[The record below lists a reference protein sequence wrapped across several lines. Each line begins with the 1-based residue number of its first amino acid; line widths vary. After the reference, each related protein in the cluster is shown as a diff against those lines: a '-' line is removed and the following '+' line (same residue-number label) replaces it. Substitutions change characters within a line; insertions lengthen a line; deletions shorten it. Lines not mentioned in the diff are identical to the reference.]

1 MPDVEHEWNPRPR
14 TYASEVVLAAAS
26 PVTEHPLQ
34 PKEKAEP
41 KPTGTAPLPEA
52 PMDPLSLMMAAAKLD
67 PLGANDPLGA
77 SGSAPG
83 AAFSSVGSV
92 LLGAATHDEEA
103 PASRFLTWKHRR
115 ADILKQYAVAGQIKI
130 NSDLLNVDGI
140 AAASLGSN
148 LDDGAAAADKK
159 VNMLDAK
166 TRGRLEQLEQAEGTA
181 DESRI
186 IRLTQQEL
194 VSRVDK
200 LNVELGKAWEAEE
213 RVRALKIAIQVSK
226 MLGDTAFP
234 QFYPT
239 VFVLVTEMLDHFGE
253 LVYARVHAKGQAPSK
268 TLREGFAPSEVLE
281 EGVETTKNWFY
292 KVASIRELVPR
303 FYVELAILK
312 CYRLLLPPAQIV
324 ANVRRLILTVRGMGE
339 PLCATYA
346 RSYLVHKILQVMP
359 CGAWGSPELI
369 KDVHEPLWDTFTVLK
384 QQLAS
389 EAFLKGIA
397 SRNNLSPPSTLPR
410 SCPRWSGSCSAP
422 LSRMDARRA
431 SGRWCAPT
439 APTASRPSSSTRC
452 SGPSTQHSFPRTPSP
467 CATSCA
473 RRTTPPSPAT
483 RCTLRWGAP
492 CARTLRPRPSSYRC
506 LTMCGRRSP
515 SLPRPRT
522 TYSWRCSTFASC
534 CSSSATSRCP
544 RCCATSCAV

>member
-1 MPDVEHEWNPRPR
+1 MQRGMPDVEHEWNPRPR

-41 KPTGTAPLPEA
+41 KPTGAAPLPEA

-213 RVRALKIAIQVSK
+213 RVRALKIAIQVRRPRDEKRPRGATSP
-226 MLGDTAFP
+226 LRRAPHPLCTRLHLPCIRLHPPSAGVQDARRHRLPSVLPHGLRPRHRDARPLRRARPRVPHRPVPPGTTSYHLLLPFAFRPSLSLQPHAP
-234 QFYPT
+234 QGTPRAQARAPCAQAAAPCAQAANPC
-239 VFVLVTEMLDHFGE
+239 DAGE

-324 ANVRRLILTVRGMGE
+324 ANVRRMSMT
-339 PLCATYA
+339 
-346 RSYLVHKILQVMP
+346 
-359 CGAWGSPELI
+359 
-369 KDVHEPLWDTFTVLK
+369 
-384 QQLAS
+384 
-389 EAFLKGIA
+389 
-397 SRNNLSPPSTLPR
+397 
-410 SCPRWSGSCSAP
+410 
-422 LSRMDARRA
+422 
-431 SGRWCAPT
+431 
-439 APTASRPSSSTRC
+439 
-452 SGPSTQHSFPRTPSP
+452 
-467 CATSCA
+467 
-473 RRTTPPSPAT
+473 
-483 RCTLRWGAP
+483 
-492 CARTLRPRPSSYRC
+492 
-506 LTMCGRRSP
+506 RSP
-515 SLPRPRT
+515 DPNPNPNPNPNLGPDP
-522 TYSWRCSTFASC
+522 
-534 CSSSATSRCP
+534 
-544 RCCATSCAV
+544 